1 MRRKTLSL
9 LICSLL
15 SLTLL
20 AGCSKTT
27 DNNNNSETNESNN
40 SISEN
45 VNNNDSESNIEDSV
59 ESEDN
64 NEDESIENI
73 DALIDVTITTAIS
86 TLYNTDYSNSENLK
100 NSIEFIKKHFTA
112 NGQSHAIKQIESY
125 DGEISTSDLLIT
137 LIQEV
142 KNNNSQYKATYNIRY
157 NLTLIEGKPSAYSD
171 IIATVVLDNNNNILI
186 ESLNED
192 NF

>member
-27 DNNNNSETNESNN
+27 DNNNNSKTNESNN

-171 IIATVVLDNNNNILI
+171 IIATVVLDNYNNILI

>member
-86 TLYNTDYSNSENLK
+86 TLYNTDYSNSEYLK

>member
-125 DGEISTSDLLIT
+125 DGEISTSDLLIS

>member
-142 KNNNSQYKATYNIRY
+142 KNNNSQYKATYKIRY